1 MSDSHPAPPPQPVPD
16 NEPGPER
23 ASDAESSAP
32 FPHERGSATPKAR
45 EATSVGANEHSA
57 GPPQASSAPFPDER
71 GSAPPKAREATSA
84 GANNTWVVPRKWA
97 LLVAALAAAGLL
109 ASGLLWQKLGNIQEE
124 LARRSTESGAQAIE
138 ARTLARQAQEGTRE
152 LSARLALQETRIS
165 EVSLQRT
172 QLEELMQSLSRSR
185 DENLVVDMESALRL
199 AQQQAQL
206 TGSAEPLLA
215 ALKSAEQRLAR
226 AAQPRLNPLQR
237 AISRDMDRIKAAS
250 LTDVPVLLLK
260 LDELVRLADDL
271 PLANAMVAAAPS
283 RSANGLNGPAAA
295 ASAPHAGA
303 SAPQPSWL
311 VFDRLVL
318 NTWAQRTMD
327 NLRDEARKLLR
338 VSRIEQPE
346 AALLSPEQSFFL
358 RENLKLKL
366 LNARLGLLSRQTE
379 TARADLLSANAWLGK
394 YFDPAS
400 RKTQVAAQLLQQVQG
415 QLKTSELPRLDE
427 TMSALATAAAGR

>member
-1 MSDSHPAPPPQPVPD
+1 MSDSPPALPQPPVPD
-16 NEPGPER
+16 DEPVPKRGR
-23 ASDAESSAP
+23 DLAP
-32 FPHERGSATPKAR
+32 
-45 EATSVGANEHSA
+45 VGAE
-57 GPPQASSAPFPDER
+57 PPAVPTDA
-71 GSAPPKAREATSA
+71 
-84 GANNTWVVPRKWA
+84 WLVPRKWV
-97 LLVAALAAAGLL
+97 LLIAALAAAGLL
-109 ASGLLWQKLGNIQEE
+109 TSALLWQKLGSIQEE
-124 LARRSTESGAQAIE
+124 LARRSMESGAQAIE

-152 LSARLALQETRIS
+152 LSARLAIQETRIS

-215 ALKSAEQRLAR
+215 ALKSADQRLSR

-237 AISRDMDRIKAAS
+237 AIVRDMDRIKAAS
-250 LTDVPVLLLK
+250 LTDVPVLMLK

-271 PLANAMVAAAPS
+271 PLANAMVGSAVVADSLPRAAA
-283 RSANGLNGPAAA
+283 SASPAPLAA
-295 ASAPHAGA
+295 ASAPRGGA
-303 SAPQPSWL
+303 SAAGKPSLL
-311 VFDRLVL
+311 VFDKLAL
-318 NTWAQRTMD
+318 NAWAQRTLD
-327 NLRDEARKLLR
+327 NLREEARKLLR
-338 VSRIEQPE
+338 VSRIDQPE

-358 RENLKLKL
+358 RENLKLRL

-379 TARADLLSANAWLGK
+379 AARADLASANAWLGK

-400 RKTQVAAQLLQQVQG
+400 RKTQTAIQLLQQVQS

-427 TMSALATAAAGR
+427 TMAALATAAAGR